1 MMTMVNAAEVA
12 PRSSPREDRE
22 RDLVTAIRS
31 ELAAIEPARACC
43 RLAERA
49 GLGDA
54 ASGRARSPVV
64 ARLAVR
70 LTTTAEEPGFN
81 WTNGRDHCR
90 LAYLRGRFL
99 ARGSLSL
106 AAGRTHL
113 EFVVEEADAPVLA
126 SQLAEMGLP
135 AASRLRRGRGVV
147 TWKGTEAVLG
157 FLRTIGGSSAVL
169 EVESRLVT
177 RSLRGHL
184 NRVLN
189 AEGAN
194 LSRSVAT
201 ASRQL
206 AAIDRLEASG
216 ELQRLPAA
224 SRQVA
229 RLRRD
234 APEATFTEIA
244 QRLGLSRARVQRLLE
259 RLEEAA
265 ESVETKA
272 EPRGMR

>member
-1 MMTMVNAAEVA
+1 M
-12 PRSSPREDRE
+12 PRSEAGRTTPQEDRD
-22 RDLVTAIRS
+22 RDLVTAIRA

-43 RLAERA
+43 RRAERA

-70 LTTTAEEPGFN
+70 LTSSAEEPHFD
-81 WTNGRDHCR
+81 WSAARAHCR
-90 LAYLRGRFL
+90 LAWLRGHFL

-106 AAGRTHL
+106 ASGRTHL
-113 EFVVEEADAPVLA
+113 EFVVDPIDAPVLA
-126 SQLAEMGLP
+126 AQLADVGLP
-135 AASRLRRGRGVV
+135 AAWRLRRGRGVV
-147 TWKGTEAVLG
+147 TSKSTEAVIA
-157 FLRTIGGSSAVL
+157 FLRRIGGSSAVL

-216 ELQRLPAA
+216 DLQRLPAA

-229 RLRRD
+229 GLRRE
-234 APEATFTEIA
+234 APEATFTELA
-244 QRLGLSRARVQRLLE
+244 QRLGLSRARVQRVLE
-259 RLEEAA
+259 RLEQAAGSAETEAGA
-265 ESVETKA
+265 
-272 EPRGMR
+272 RGMR

>member
-1 MMTMVNAAEVA
+1 MAGGARLGGSSA
-12 PRSSPREDRE
+12 PLEDRD
-22 RDLVTAIRS
+22 RDLVTAIRA

-43 RLAERA
+43 RRAERA

-70 LTTTAEEPGFN
+70 LTPSAEGPPFDWSTARN
-81 WTNGRDHCR
+81 HCR

-106 AAGRTHL
+106 ASGRTHL
-113 EFVVEEADAPVLA
+113 EFVVDPDMAPVLA
-126 SQLAEMGLP
+126 AQLAEVGLP
-135 AASRLRRGRGVV
+135 AARRLRRGRGVV
-147 TWKGTEAVLG
+147 TWKSTEAVLA
-157 FLRTIGGSSAVL
+157 FLRRIGGSSAVL

-201 ASRQL
+201 ASRHL
-206 AAIDRLEASG
+206 SAIDRLEASG
-216 ELQRLPAA
+216 ELARLPAT

-229 RLRRD
+229 GLRRD
-234 APEATFTEIA
+234 APEATLSELA
-244 QRLGLSRARVQRLLE
+244 ERLGLSRTRVQRALE

-265 ESVETKA
+265 ESAETEA
-272 EPRGMR
+272 EARGVR

>member
-1 MMTMVNAAEVA
+1 M
-12 PRSSPREDRE
+12 
-22 RDLVTAIRS
+22 AIRA
-31 ELAAIEPARACC
+31 ELAAIEPARGCC

-54 ASGRARSPVV
+54 ASGRARSPAV

-70 LTTTAEEPGFN
+70 LTPTAAGPPFDWG
-81 WTNGRDHCR
+81 TVRDHCR

-106 AAGRTHL
+106 ASGRTHL
-113 EFVVEEADAPVLA
+113 EFVVDPVDAPWLA
-126 SQLAEMGLP
+126 SQLAGVGLP
-135 AASRLRRGRGVV
+135 AANSVRRARGVV
-147 TWKGTEAVLG
+147 TCKSTEAVLA
-157 FLRTIGGSSAVL
+157 FLRRIGGSSALLDL
-169 EVESRLVT
+169 ETRLVT

-206 AAIDRLEASG
+206 AAIDRLEVSG
-216 ELQRLPAA
+216 SLQQMPAA
-224 SRQVA
+224 WRKVA
-229 RLRRD
+229 MVRRA
-234 APEATFTEIA
+234 APEATFTELA
-244 QRLGLSRARVQRLLE
+244 QQVGLSRAMVQRALQ
-259 RLEEAA
+259 RLEAAA
-265 ESVETKA
+265 ESA
-272 EPRGMR
+272 EPVPEERGMR

>member
-1 MMTMVNAAEVA
+1 MSFAEA
-12 PRSSPREDRE
+12 GRSAPREDRD
-22 RDLVTAIRS
+22 RDLVMAIRA
-31 ELAAIEPARACC
+31 ELAAIEPARGCC
-43 RLAERA
+43 RRAERT

-70 LTTTAEEPGFN
+70 LGTSAEEPRFD
-81 WTNGRDHCR
+81 WSAARDHCR

-106 AAGRTHL
+106 ASGRTHL
-113 EFVVEEADAPVLA
+113 EFNVDAAEAPVLA
-126 SQLAEMGLP
+126 DQLMEIGLP
-135 AASRLRRGRGVV
+135 AAWRLRRGRGVV
-147 TWKGTEAVLG
+147 TWKSTESVLD
-157 FLRTIGGSSAVL
+157 FLRRIGGSSAVL

-206 AAIDRLEASG
+206 AAIDQLEASG
-216 ELQRLPAA
+216 ELEHLPAA
-224 SRQVA
+224 ARLLA
-229 RLRRD
+229 RLRRE
-234 APEATFTEIA
+234 APEATFTELA
-244 QRLGLSRARVQRLLE
+244 QRLGISRARVQRALD
-259 RLEEAA
+259 RLEKAA
-265 ESVETKA
+265 EASGAATSS
-272 EPRGMR
+272 

>member
-1 MMTMVNAAEVA
+1 MPIAEA
-12 PRSSPREDRE
+12 GRSAPREDRD
-22 RDLVTAIRS
+22 RDLVMAIRA

-43 RLAERA
+43 RRAERA

-70 LTTTAEEPGFN
+70 LTAAEEGQHFD
-81 WTNGRDHCR
+81 WTAVRDHCR

-106 AAGRTHL
+106 ASGHTHL
-113 EFVVEEADAPVLA
+113 EFVVDPAEAPVLA
-126 SQLAEMGLP
+126 AQLAEAGLP
-135 AASRLRRGRGVV
+135 AAWRMRRGRGVV
-147 TWKGTEAVLG
+147 TWKSTESVLA
-157 FLRTIGGSSAVL
+157 FLRRIGGSSAVL

-189 AEGAN
+189 AESAN
-194 LSRSVAT
+194 LTRSVAT

-216 ELQRLPAA
+216 ELERLPAA
-224 SRQVA
+224 SRQLA
-229 RLRRD
+229 GLRRE
-234 APEATFTEIA
+234 APEATFTELA
-244 QRLGLSRARVQRLLE
+244 QRLGLSRARVQRALE

-265 ESVETKA
+265 ESSEG
-272 EPRGMR
+272 R

>member
-1 MMTMVNAAEVA
+1 MPTADAG
-12 PRSSPREDRE
+12 RSAPREDRE
-22 RDLVTAIRS
+22 RDLVTAIRA

-43 RLAERA
+43 RRAERA

-54 ASGRARSPVV
+54 ASGHARSPVV
-64 ARLAVR
+64 ARVAVR
-70 LTTTAEEPGFN
+70 LTGPADEPRFDWSTA
-81 WTNGRDHCR
+81 RDHCR
-90 LAYLRGRFL
+90 LAWLRGRFL

-106 AAGRTHL
+106 ASGHTHL
-113 EFVVEEADAPVLA
+113 EFVVDPGEAAALA
-126 SQLAEMGLP
+126 SQLAEAGLP
-135 AASRLRRGRGVV
+135 AARRVRRGRGVV
-147 TWKGTEAVLG
+147 TWKSTESVLA
-157 FLRTIGGSSAVL
+157 FLRRIGGSSAVL

-216 ELQRLPAA
+216 ELERLPAT
-224 SRQVA
+224 SRRLA
-229 RLRRD
+229 GLRRE
-234 APEATFTEIA
+234 APEATFTELA
-244 QRLGLSRARVQRLLE
+244 QRLGVSRATVQRALE
-259 RLEEAA
+259 RLEAAA
-265 ESVETKA
+265 ESTEPA
-272 EPRGMR
+272 EPGAGARGMR